1 MFRGMVQAKSEL
13 FCIND
18 IHFFNK
24 VRDKRLYII
33 FSKILLKTDK
43 SEIGR

>member
-1 MFRGMVQAKSEL
+1 MFRGMVRAKSEL

-18 IHFFNK
+18 IHFFK
-24 VRDKRLYII
+24 KLDKRLYII